1 MDAYRKVYDFAEIIP
16 VSALRSVNMDTVI
29 ESIFKYLPYGPQFY
43 DEDTVTDQPQR
54 QIVAEMIREKALRSL
69 EEEIP
74 HGIAVSIEKMTERKS
89 KGGKASVISRRRLS
103 ASGILTKESSS
114 EKADRC
120 SAGSVHRHA
129 VISRICSKK
138 KSISSS
144 GSKSRKTGET
154 VTS

>member
-1 MDAYRKVYDFAEIIP
+1 M
-16 VSALRSVNMDTVI
+16 
-29 ESIFKYLPYGPQFY
+29 
-43 DEDTVTDQPQR
+43 
-54 QIVAEMIREKALRSL
+54 
-69 EEEIP
+69 
-74 HGIAVSIEKMTERKS
+74 
-89 KGGKASVISRRRLS
+89 ISRRRSS

-154 VTS
+154 AICCLRTMDMIRKKYKDVTRDQSDGNGLTGWQYWGV